1 MAKKKDKKVEVG
13 DIMTM
18 TGEDKYE
25 ALVSLVTINNSIE
38 VIEAMY
44 IDFLANHD
52 NLEKMR
58 KEYDNNKDLDKLPFE
73 AYCFLRY
80 GKALSDSL
88 KKLIG

>member
-1 MAKKKDKKVEVG
+1 MANKKDKKVEVG

-80 GKALSDSL
+80 AKALSDSL
-88 KKLIG
+88 KKLIL

>member
-80 GKALSDSL
+80 AKALSDSL
-88 KKLIG
+88 KKLIL

>member
-1 MAKKKDKKVEVG
+1 MAKKKDKKVEVS
-13 DIMTM
+13 DIMTLER
-18 TGEDKYE
+18 EDKYE
-25 ALVSLVTINNSIE
+25 ALISLVTINNSIE
-38 VIEAMY
+38 IIEAMY
-44 IDFLANHD
+44 IDFLENHD
-52 NLEKMR
+52 NLDKMR